1 MDEQGALKVAGML
14 RNEPGALFFYSAPF
28 FYFLP
33 TNAILRARFFINE
46 VNFMTTHDR
55 VRQQL
60 HALEALLR
68 EHNHWRMD
76 EPEAHLF
83 TSTQPFC
90 MDTMEPVE
98 WLQWVLIPRMHA
110 LLDNAQPLPEAFAI
124 APYYEMALTADHPQ
138 REVLLVA
145 LQELDALFTSDK
157 S

>member
-1 MDEQGALKVAGML
+1 
-14 RNEPGALFFYSAPF
+14 
-28 FYFLP
+28 
-33 TNAILRARFFINE
+33 
-46 VNFMTTHDR
+46 MTTHDR

-76 EPEAHLF
+76 EPEAHRF

-90 MDTMEPVE
+90 MDTMEPIE
-98 WLQWVLIPRMHA
+98 WLQWVLIPRMHV
-110 LLDNAQPLPEAFAI
+110 LLDNAQPLPDAFAI

-138 REVLLVA
+138 REVILVA